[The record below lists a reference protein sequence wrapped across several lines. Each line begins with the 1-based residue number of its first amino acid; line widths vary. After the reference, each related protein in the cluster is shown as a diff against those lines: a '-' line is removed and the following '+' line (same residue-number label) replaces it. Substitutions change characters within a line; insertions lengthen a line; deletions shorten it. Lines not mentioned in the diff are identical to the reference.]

1 MWVEVGVC
9 AVSLNCKTQVGF
21 HVLPKHVDHCSIFLF
36 IFTACLLFFFFFAG
50 SGADEKKRG
59 GGEGGESNN
68 GGRSVSEETL

>member
-36 IFTACLLFFFFFAG
+36 IFTACLLFFFFFLQAVEQMKRREEE
-50 SGADEKKRG
+50 EKEERAIMV
-59 GGEGGESNN
+59 GE
-68 GGRSVSEETL
+68 V